1 MAMRFSDL
9 DSPLGV
15 EIQQELAASYFAACK
30 RMVDSLEALRTFDR
44 LHTFATLTQEEITRR
59 SELLDDAG
67 ERIHFVLIQRE
78 ALQLSGGEQFFSDY
92 QIPDEV
98 KTRLGKS
105 DRSET

>member
-9 DSPLGV
+9 DSPLAI

-30 RMVDSLEALRTFDR
+30 RMVESLKALQTFDR
-44 LHTFATLTQEEITRR
+44 LHVSAALTQKQMTRR
-59 SELLDDAG
+59 SELLDEAS

-78 ALQLSGGEQFFSDY
+78 ALQLSGGEQFFNDY

-105 DRSET
+105 RSP